1 MINWVILLKFS
12 HVIVFSLFRFFRM
25 INSSKIDQWR
35 NNLILCFNVKFSRLN
50 VHSIRLFH
58 QKRKFEEIYRCAFC
72 LPNILWKIILVS
84 YCFFFVFFL
93 CALRNYLGLY
103 NYTESYVSTVI
114 STILA
119 GHYMTQAFL
128 VLLCVR

>member
-25 INSSKIDQWR
+25 KKLKQNWSMR

-50 VHSIRLFH
+50 VHSIRIFH
-58 QKRKFEEIYRCAFC
+58 QKRKIEEIYQCAFC

-84 YCFFFVFFL
+84 YCFFLCFFL

>member
-1 MINWVILLKFS
+1 MSIQSGFSIERGNLKKYIGVLFVFPTYS
-12 HVIVFSLFRFFRM
+12 EKLFWFRIVFF
-25 INSSKIDQWR
+25 
-35 NNLILCFNVKFSRLN
+35 LC
-50 VHSIRLFH
+50 
-58 QKRKFEEIYRCAFC
+58 
-72 LPNILWKIILVS
+72 
-84 YCFFFVFFL
+84 FFL